1 MQSSGDT
8 CNQYNLLPDDL
19 ADFQPE
25 PVLEHDLSMI
35 TSTSSI
41 YDVNMT

>member
-1 MQSSGDT
+1 LAGPGGHAP
-8 CNQYNLLPDDL
+8 YHLFPEDL

-35 TSTSSI
+35 TSTSGI
-41 YDVNMT
+41 FDVSMT